1 MVISGFSRFAIRVSA
16 VSPRTPFL
24 TIKTGFAAGLPL
36 RINNLSPVG
45 TPTYRMWSGGRGGRS
60 SVDCLRVSR
69 ESRRPDATL
78 ARSHGAASRS
88 APPPAL

>member
-16 VSPRTPFL
+16 VSPRAPFL

-45 TPTYRMWSGGRGGRS
+45 TPTYRMWSGAWRAVVGRLARVATTGRGR
-60 SVDCLRVSR
+60 
-69 ESRRPDATL
+69 DAAL
-78 ARSHGAASRS
+78 ARSGGRFAIPLHA
-88 APPPAL
+88 PAL